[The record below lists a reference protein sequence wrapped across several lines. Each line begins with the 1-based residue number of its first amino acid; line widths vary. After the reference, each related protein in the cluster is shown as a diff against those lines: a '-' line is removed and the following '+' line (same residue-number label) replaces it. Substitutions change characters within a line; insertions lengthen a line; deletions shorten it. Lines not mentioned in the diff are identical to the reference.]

1 MRSVGISSIFDK
13 VFRYLPIC
21 FKRYCGIAW
30 VPPPPNVPLPSR
42 LQAPFAGGGGRIG
55 ALIKL
60 I

>member
-1 MRSVGISSIFDK
+1 MRSVGISSIFDT

-21 FKRYCGIAW
+21 FKRYCGIGY
-30 VPPPPNVPLPSR
+30 PPAPNVPLPSR